1 MSMCQTLVFKL
12 KIQLLHV
19 LASYERIVVRL
30 CHMVRGCLDLE
41 KSIQFILPKKS
52 TFATIELFYVEKISD
67 FVDVNSI

>member
-1 MSMCQTLVFKL
+1 MKSEYRKHDLVKL
-12 KIQLLHV
+12 KLSL
-19 LASYERIVVRL
+19 RR

-41 KSIQFILPKKS
+41 KSIQFIIPKKS